1 MTPPD
6 YVCEFTSSLRRVPL
20 EGGGVFAA
28 GPEGH
33 AAAVTEGWGRVPV
46 RAVVD
51 GQEWET
57 SLWRSRAGV
66 TELAVPERIR
76 GGKDDGDTVRV
87 RLEYSVA
94 YRT

>member
-6 YVCEFTSSLRRVPL
+6 YVCEFTSSLRRVPG
-20 EGGGVFAA
+20 EGGWVFAA
-28 GPEGH
+28 VPEEH
-33 AAAVTEGWGRVPV
+33 APTVTEGWGRIPV

-51 GQEWET
+51 GQAWET

-66 TELAVPERIR
+66 TELAVPARIR

-87 RLEYSVA
+87 RLEYSLR